1 LGILGEEKIM
11 VSENIALFD
20 MDGTLCDYEKG
31 LKKSLDALKSPDE
44 PFYEPEMLR
53 TKNIKGESRFNYA
66 PSYLKARADLVQSW
80 RGTKFWCSYCI
91 WRICR
96 YREYCGK

>member
-66 PSYLKARADLVQSW
+66 PSYLKARADLVRLNSEWWSKLPQF
-80 RGTKFWCSYCI
+80 K
-91 WRICR
+91 
-96 YREYCGK
+96 